1 MNTCFGHSTTRAD
14 FCKCISNHFLLTMK
28 DNMDARKRECSRH
41 IAWAMMQ
48 MIKKKT
54 DANLSEEESTEVKL
68 NTTSSNQG
76 DMLVLCYHLGSR
88 SEVSYK
94 QNRCGSGWICEHH
107 DRFPTNNTWTTS
119 YSWNQTHNSQNQEHI
134 FNWTQQFIRDKK
146 QRKTRFLKKLNL
158 FGKTFYHNIYTRL
171 FEFIFWNWNADIG

>member
-1 MNTCFGHSTTRAD
+1 
-14 FCKCISNHFLLTMK
+14 
-28 DNMDARKRECSRH
+28 
-41 IAWAMMQ
+41 MMQ

-94 QNRCGSGWICEHH
+94 QNRCGSG
-107 DRFPTNNTWTTS
+107 
-119 YSWNQTHNSQNQEHI
+119 
-134 FNWTQQFIRDKK
+134 
-146 QRKTRFLKKLNL
+146 
-158 FGKTFYHNIYTRL
+158 
-171 FEFIFWNWNADIG
+171 